1 MGCCLD
7 VEVRVGLEGST
18 VLVLGAFNADEIHRV
33 FLDTHKPHFK
43 SRHDARDNLSNS
55 RYAVISSAFDFRGG
69 WCSDLPKLHFGSLT
83 EPESAWPCAIFS
95 RGSDCQAK
103 GLSGR
108 RVFSFKSTHV
118 LQRIRHFREPEMRPS

>member
-7 VEVRVGLEGST
+7 VEVREGST

-55 RYAVISSAFDFRGG
+55 RYAVISSVFNFRGG
-69 WCSDLPKLHFGSLT
+69 WCSDLAKLLLEVVSLT

-108 RVFSFKSTHV
+108 RVFSFMSTHV
-118 LQRIRHFREPEMRPS
+118 LQRIRHFRGPEMRPS